1 MITGKMKP
9 DVAGP
14 IGIVQAVGQTA
25 KLGFINVLYLAGL
38 LNVNLGLLNLL
49 PIPVL
54 DGGWIVLLL
63 LEAIR
68 RKPLSV
74 EQEAFAR
81 MVGLAI
87 LGFIIVYA
95 TFSDITRLGVLGG

>member
-1 MITGKMKP
+1 M
-9 DVAGP
+9 
-14 IGIVQAVGQTA
+14 
-25 KLGFINVLYLAGL
+25 
-38 LNVNLGLLNLL
+38 NLL